1 MVLLEPESELARQ
14 LVVALAAHRPQ
25 VHLEELGLVAEQP
38 VAGGA
43 AEVVRAPG
51 LAQRREHVAL
61 HTHAVSG
68 SGHVAGTCHLYHP
81 VAVVT
86 QRPEQLVVVVH
97 AVGQAVLLI
106 VSDT

>member
-14 LVVALAAHRPQ
+14 LVVALGAHRAL
-25 VHLEELGLVAEQP
+25 VHLAELGLVAEQL

-61 HTHAVSG
+61 HTRAQWRWSRG
-68 SGHVAGTCHLYHP
+68 GARGTWHVARVTCITPL
-81 VAVVT
+81 
-86 QRPEQLVVVVH
+86 QW
-97 AVGQAVLLI
+97 
-106 VSDT
+106 

>member
-14 LVVALAAHRPQ
+14 LVVALGAHRAL
-25 VHLEELGLVAEQP
+25 VHLAELGLVAEQL

-61 HTHAVSG
+61 RTHALSG
-68 SGHVAGTCHLYHP
+68 GGPVAGHVARVTCITPL
-81 VAVVT
+81 
-86 QRPEQLVVVVH
+86 QW
-97 AVGQAVLLI
+97 
-106 VSDT
+106 

>member
-14 LVVALAAHRPQ
+14 LVVALGAHRAL
-25 VHLEELGLVAEQP
+25 VHLAELGLVAEQL

-61 HTHAVSG
+61 HTRALSG
-68 SGHVAGTCHLYHP
+68 SGDVAGHVSRGTCITPL
-81 VAVVT
+81 
-86 QRPEQLVVVVH
+86 QW
-97 AVGQAVLLI
+97 
-106 VSDT
+106 

>member
-14 LVVALAAHRPQ
+14 LVVALGAHRAL
-25 VHLEELGLVAEQP
+25 VHLAELGLVAEQL

-61 HTHAVSG
+61 HTHALSG
-68 SGHVAGTCHLYHP
+68 GVPVAGHVSRVTCITPL
-81 VAVVT
+81 
-86 QRPEQLVVVVH
+86 QW
-97 AVGQAVLLI
+97 
-106 VSDT
+106 